1 MGAGGIYLDPTGAG
15 SSSHAGV
22 EGFTLGLGADVVVG
36 LLVVATGGLY
46 VEVDVL
52 YSGIKTTITILR

>member
-1 MGAGGIYLDPTGAG
+1 MGAGGVYLDPTGAG

-22 EGFTLGLGADVVVG
+22 EGFTSGLGADVVG

-46 VEVDVL
+46 VEVDAL
-52 YSGIKTTITILR
+52 YSVIKIIIIILR